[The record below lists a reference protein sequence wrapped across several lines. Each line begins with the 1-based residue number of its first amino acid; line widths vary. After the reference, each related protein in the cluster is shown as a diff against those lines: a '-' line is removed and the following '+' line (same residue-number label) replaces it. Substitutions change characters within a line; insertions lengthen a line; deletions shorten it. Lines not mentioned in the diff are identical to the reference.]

1 MEKQELKK
9 QLAALLK
16 SNARMANQEMADRLG
31 VSEPVIA
38 AAIQEMENDGDIV
51 GYTAIMSA
59 ATSQDEVR
67 AIIEIGVQPE
77 RNLGFDRVAERLARF
92 PEVVSVYL
100 VSGQYDLRLEVV
112 GKSLQDVASFVSG
125 TLALQ
130 EGVKSTA
137 TYFLLKKYKEAGVNF
152 TKETKHERLQIV
164 P

>member
-1 MEKQELKK
+1 MAKIVQRDAM
-9 QLAALLK
+9 AADERAK
-16 SNARMANQEMADRLG
+16 
-31 VSEPVIA
+31 A
-38 AAIQEMENDGDIV
+38 ACDAVGEIQR
-51 GYTAIMSA
+51 A
-59 ATSQDEVR
+59 VR
-67 AIIEIGVQPE
+67 RQAPQKPEQPE

-92 PEVVSVYL
+92 LEVVSVYW

-125 TLALQ
+125 TLSLQ

>member
-1 MEKQELKK
+1 MEKQEFKR

-16 SNARMANQEMADRLG
+16 RNARMANQEMADRLG

-38 AAIQEMENDGDIV
+38 ATIQEMENDGDIM

-59 ATSQDEVR
+59 ANAQDEVR
-67 AIIEIGVQPE
+67 AIIEIAVQPE

-125 TLALQ
+125 TLSLQ